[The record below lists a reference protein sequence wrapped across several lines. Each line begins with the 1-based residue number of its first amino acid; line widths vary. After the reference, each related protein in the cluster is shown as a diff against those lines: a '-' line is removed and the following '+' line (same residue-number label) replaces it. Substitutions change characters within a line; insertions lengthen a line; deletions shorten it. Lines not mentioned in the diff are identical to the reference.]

1 MLEYVKVDQEADP
14 YSIANTIA
22 LNALVARPKSKGE
35 LLAHLKKRGVED
47 DVAQATIF
55 RLQESGLINDEEFA
69 KAWTQSRHTSKKLS
83 KRIIAGELRTRGVD
97 QSSIDQALDEIDDES
112 EYRTAFSLGM
122 KKYNT
127 MSRLEPEV
135 QIRRIQSLLQRKGF
149 SFPTIARVIRELD
162 VQSDELQ

>member
-22 LNALVARPKSKGE
+22 LNALVARAKSKGE

-127 MSRLEPEV
+127 VSRLEPEV

>member
-1 MLEYVKVDQEADP
+1 MLEFNKVDHEADP

-22 LNALVARPKSKGE
+22 LNALVTRAKSKGE
-35 LLAHLKKRGVED
+35 LLAHLKKRGIED

-55 RLQESGLINDEEFA
+55 RLQENGLINDSEFA

-97 QSSIDQALDEIDDES
+97 QSSIDEALDEIDDES

-127 MSRLEPEV
+127 MSRLQPEV

>member
-1 MLEYVKVDQEADP
+1 MLEYMKVDQEADP

-22 LNALVARPKSKGE
+22 LNALVARAKSKGE

-55 RLQESGLINDEEFA
+55 RLQENGLINDEEFA

>member
-22 LNALVARPKSKGE
+22 LNALVARAKSKGE

-55 RLQESGLINDEEFA
+55 RLQENGLINDSEFA
-69 KAWTQSRHTSKKLS
+69 KAWSQSRHTSKKLS

-97 QSSIDQALDEIDDES
+97 QSSIDEALDEIDDES

>member
-1 MLEYVKVDQEADP
+1 MLIYNSVDQEADP

-22 LNALVARPKSKGE
+22 LNALVARAKSKGE

-55 RLQESGLINDEEFA
+55 RLQENGLINDSEFA

-97 QSSIDQALDEIDDES
+97 QSSIDEALDEIDDES

-127 MSRLEPEV
+127 MSRLETEV

-149 SFPTIARVIRELD
+149 SLPTIARVIRELD

>member
-1 MLEYVKVDQEADP
+1 MLEYNKVDQEADP

-22 LNALVARPKSKGE
+22 LNALVARAKSKGE

-55 RLQESGLINDEEFA
+55 RLQENGLINDEEFA

-149 SFPTIARVIRELD
+149 SFPTISRVIRELD

>member
-1 MLEYVKVDQEADP
+1 MLEYMKVDQEADP

-22 LNALVARPKSKGE
+22 LNALVARAKSKGE

-55 RLQESGLINDEEFA
+55 RLQENGLINDSEFA

-97 QSSIDQALDEIDDES
+97 QSSIDKALDEIDDES

>member
-22 LNALVARPKSKGE
+22 LNALVARAKSKGE

-55 RLQESGLINDEEFA
+55 RLQENGLINDSEFA
-69 KAWTQSRHTSKKLS
+69 TAWTQSRHTSKKLS

-97 QSSIDQALDEIDDES
+97 QSSIDEALDEIDDES

>member
-22 LNALVARPKSKGE
+22 LNALVARAKSKGE

-55 RLQESGLINDEEFA
+55 RLQENGLINDSEFA

-97 QSSIDQALDEIDDES
+97 QSSIDEALDEIDDES

-127 MSRLEPEV
+127 ISRLEPEV

>member
-22 LNALVARPKSKGE
+22 LNALVARAKSKGE

-97 QSSIDQALDEIDDES
+97 QSSIDQALGEIDDES

>member
-22 LNALVARPKSKGE
+22 LNALVARAKSKGE
-35 LLAHLKKRGVED
+35 LLVHLKKCGVED

-55 RLQESGLINDEEFA
+55 RLQENGLINDSEFA

-97 QSSIDQALDEIDDES
+97 QLSIDQALDEIDDES